1 MPQLETI
8 LYSQKDSIARIVLNR
23 PERRNALNHQLLDDL
38 DAALQQAE
46 DDPEVL
52 VLVLSGS
59 GTSFCSGYDLGGSYY
74 ISPPAEGEWTVANSL
89 RTLRDI
95 ERRYLRLWNCPKP
108 TIAQVQGYAIAG
120 GCYLQ
125 MLCDISVVAED
136 AMLGHPISPGG
147 VTSMPL
153 WQLLLGPKK
162 ARYLLFTG
170 RLIDGREA
178 ERIGLASL
186 AVPAEDLEGTVS
198 ELATG
203 MATGRGRTGGLTHL
217 KESLNTDLEMMGVG
231 AMFRYHGHMNA
242 LGRLDRAARSALE
255 DRHGGGDA
263 L

>member
-1 MPQLETI
+1 MPELETI
-8 LYSQKDSIARIVLNR
+8 LYSREDSVARIVLNR

-38 DAALQQAE
+38 DVALQQAE

-52 VLVLSGS
+52 VVVLSGN

-74 ISPPAEGEWTVANSL
+74 ISPPAEGEWTVTNSL

-95 ERRYLRLWNCPKP
+95 ERRYLKLWNCSKP
-108 TIAQVQGYAIAG
+108 TIAQVHGYAIAG

-147 VTSMPL
+147 VTSQPL
-153 WQLLLGPKK
+153 WQVLLGPKK
-162 ARYLLFTG
+162 ARYLLFSG

-186 AVPAEDLEGTVS
+186 AVPPDELAPTVS

-203 MATGRGRTGGLTHL
+203 MATGRGRAGGLTHL

-231 AMFRYHGHMNA
+231 AMFRYHGQMNA
-242 LGRLDRAARSALE
+242 LGRLNRPAGQSLLDP
-255 DRHGGGDA
+255 DTRH
-263 L
+263 

>member
-1 MPQLETI
+1 M
-8 LYSQKDSIARIVLNR
+8 LNR

-38 DAALQQAE
+38 DAALQLAE

-52 VLVLSGS
+52 VVVLSGS
-59 GTSFCSGYDLGGSYY
+59 GASFCSGYDLGGSYY
-74 ISPPAEGEWTVANSL
+74 ISPPAEGAWTVSNSL

-95 ERRYLRLWNCPKP
+95 ERRYLKLWNCPKP
-108 TIAQVQGYAIAG
+108 TIAQVHGYAIAG

-136 AMLGHPISPGG
+136 AMLGHPISPAG

-153 WQLLLGPKK
+153 WQVLLGPKK
-162 ARYLLFTG
+162 ARYLLFSG

-186 AVPAEDLEGTVS
+186 AVPAGDLPQTVS
-198 ELATG
+198 DLATG
-203 MATGRGRTGGLTHL
+203 MAAGRGRTGGLTHL

-231 AMFRYHGHMNA
+231 AMFRYHGQMNA
-242 LGRLDRAARSALE
+242 LGRLERAATTDPV
-255 DRHGGGDA
+255 DREGGG
-263 L
+263 

>member
-1 MPQLETI
+1 MPELETV
-8 LYSQKDSIARIVLNR
+8 LYSRDDAIGRIVLNR

-38 DAALQQAE
+38 DAALQLAE

-52 VLVLSGS
+52 VVVLSGS
-59 GTSFCSGYDLGGSYY
+59 GSSFCSGYDLGGSYY
-74 ISPPAEGEWTVANSL
+74 ISPPAEGAWTVSNSL

-125 MLCDISVVAED
+125 MMCDISVVAED
-136 AMLGHPISPGG
+136 AVLGHPISPAG

-153 WQLLLGPKK
+153 WQVLLGPKK
-162 ARYLLFTG
+162 ARYLLFSG

-186 AVPAEDLEGTVS
+186 AVPAGDLEQTVS
-198 ELATG
+198 DLAMG

-231 AMFRYHGHMNA
+231 AMFRYHGQMNA
-242 LGRLDRAARSALE
+242 LGRLDRVPMTDAA
-255 DRHGGGDA
+255 DREST
-263 L
+263 

>member
-1 MPQLETI
+1 MPELETV
-8 LYSQKDSIARIVLNR
+8 LYSRDDSIARIVLNR

-38 DAALQQAE
+38 DAALQLAE

-52 VLVLSGS
+52 VVVLSGS
-59 GTSFCSGYDLGGSYY
+59 GASFCSGYDLGGSYY
-74 ISPPAEGEWTVANSL
+74 ISPPAEGAWTVSNSL

-108 TIAQVQGYAIAG
+108 TVAQVQGYAIAG

-136 AMLGHPISPGG
+136 ALLGHPISPAG

-153 WQLLLGPKK
+153 WQVLLGPKK
-162 ARYLLFTG
+162 ARYLLFSG

-186 AVPAEDLEGTVS
+186 AVPAGDLEQTVS
-198 ELATG
+198 DLATG

-231 AMFRYHGHMNA
+231 AMFRYHGQMNA
-242 LGRLDRAARSALE
+242 LGRLERVPNPGAAEADR
-255 DRHGGGDA
+255 DR
-263 L
+263 

>member
-1 MPQLETI
+1 MPDLETV
-8 LYSQKDSIARIVLNR
+8 LYSREDSVARIVLNR

-52 VLVLSGS
+52 VVVLSGS
-59 GTSFCSGYDLGGSYY
+59 GTSFCSGYDLAGSYY
-74 ISPPAEGEWTVANSL
+74 ISPPAEGAWTVSNSL

-108 TIAQVQGYAIAG
+108 TIAQVHGYAIAG

-136 AMLGHPISPGG
+136 AMLGHPISPAG

-153 WQLLLGPKK
+153 WQVLLGPKK
-162 ARYLLFTG
+162 ARYLLFSG

-186 AVPAEDLEGTVS
+186 AVPPGELQQTVS
-198 ELATG
+198 DLATG

-217 KESLNTDLEMMGVG
+217 KEALNTDLEMMGVG
-231 AMFRYHGHMNA
+231 AMFRYHGQLNA
-242 LGRLDRAARSALE
+242 LGRLERGTLDPFERDR
-255 DRHGGGDA
+255 
-263 L
+263 